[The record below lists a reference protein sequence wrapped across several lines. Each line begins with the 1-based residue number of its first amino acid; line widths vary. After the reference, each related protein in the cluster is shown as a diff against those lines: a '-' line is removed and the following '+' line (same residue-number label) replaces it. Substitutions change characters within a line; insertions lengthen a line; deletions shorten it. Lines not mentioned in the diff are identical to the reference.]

1 MNLVKPCIEAFPEAF
16 KERAYYTIRK
26 NERELGLVALKSVS
40 NEELTTLERAL
51 DFELKNMFSATQIE
65 CLFKHVSEAEPT
77 KPTLPRPAYG
87 AQLTPDERMIQRMRR
102 QYKREN
108 RIL

>member
-1 MNLVKPCIEAFPEAF
+1 ML
-16 KERAYYTIRK
+16 
-26 NERELGLVALKSVS
+26 S
-40 NEELTTLERAL
+40 
-51 DFELKNMFSATQIE
+51 DTQIK
-65 CLFKHVSEAEPT
+65 CLFKPVSEDEPT